1 MLQLF
6 VYQFITLN
14 DSNDMTTT
22 LDNSTKSNIKPDQS
36 NFQNHE
42 ILASKEVYKLV
53 KILTILSCHLNH
65 L

>member
-36 NFQNHE
+36 IFAKHDICKFYAPCLKDIRIDDE
-42 ILASKEVYKLV
+42 ISFF
-53 KILTILSCHLNH
+53 
-65 L
+65 